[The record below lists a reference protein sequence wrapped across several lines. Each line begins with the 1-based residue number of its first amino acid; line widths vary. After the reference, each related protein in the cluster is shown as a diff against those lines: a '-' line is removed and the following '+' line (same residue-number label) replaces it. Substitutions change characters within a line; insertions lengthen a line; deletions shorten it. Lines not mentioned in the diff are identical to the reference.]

1 MPVAMRI
8 LWGIAIVS
16 TLIFIIQSILTF
28 IGADADTDFDTD
40 LPADGDAGGD
50 GMNLY
55 TFRNLIHFLLGFG
68 WTSVLLYGSVTSKF
82 LLFLLAAVVGAL
94 FVLLTMLLFKWLGS
108 MQQSGTIQLR
118 TYEDTEIDGRTVILR
133 TPTANLLFLSRT
145 FESDVIETIPRIT
158 VRNADNWQ
166 VAQFRCGDGTY
177 CGSAVLDGGT
187 VTAATL
193 VLDSGTDHKSGRIE
207 LRNGASLT
215 VTNTGNAATL
225 ASTTSRGESRV
236 NELIVGPNCT
246 FSVPNG
252 NFINGY

>member
-118 TYEDTEIDGRTVILR
+118 KSAAGCRGKVYLTVPAARSGVGKVQISINSSVREYDAMTDETAPLATG
-133 TPTANLLFLSRT
+133 TPIC
-145 FESDVIETIPRIT
+145 V
-158 VRNADNWQ
+158 V
-166 VAQFRCGDGTY
+166 
-177 CGSAVLDGGT
+177 AVLDDS
-187 VTAATL
+187 TL
-193 VLDSGTDHKSGRIE
+193 LVSPLKS
-207 LRNGASLT
+207 
-215 VTNTGNAATL
+215 TNQ
-225 ASTTSRGESRV
+225 
-236 NELIVGPNCT
+236 
-246 FSVPNG
+246 
-252 NFINGY
+252 